1 MEVGSDN
8 DNNNE
13 EIKIDPNQSSEEFF
27 KSLLYKQMLDTN
39 SGNSVVM
46 QTLIGKLGEKI
57 MQDGDTNGAIKS
69 ISDLNDLTKTMQI
82 NTIEIMERLNKG

>member
-8 DNNNE
+8 DNNNQ

-39 SGNSVVM
+39 SGNNVVM